1 MLKAIV
7 IDELLPG
14 MFVNQVLRQTG
25 TFKIKTQGLVK
36 TEKNISLL
44 KDKGILEIEVDF
56 ARSKLDSMDS
66 TAEPEVEK
74 PRTKTVK
81 KTTSEA
87 FDNASNLYQQAKEIQ
102 KDYQM
107 MVQTGQRIDLEPLR
121 DMSLDILDS
130 VFENS
135 NALCCLSLIKN
146 ADEYLLEHSLNCS
159 ILMAVFAKHLG
170 FDKELI
176 EELSLSGLL
185 MDTGMATLPSDILS
199 KAGPLTKQE
208 RAIINTH
215 VDIGIDIIEQASETS
230 DTVLNVIASHHERL
244 DGSGYPAGKSNDDIT
259 TYGRMAAIV
268 DTYDALTSN
277 RPYREALNPTA
288 ALKQLLAKHTGTLD
302 QSLIQQFIKC
312 IGVHPVGSVVKTTSG
327 KLAIVVTANKEDPLK
342 PKIMTFYQ
350 VKSATFSET
359 KMIDLRHIDDEIE
372 TSVRPEE
379 FKLNLNKFFR
389 DVFLNS
395 L

>member
-7 IDELLPG
+7 IDELVPG
-14 MFVNQVLRQTG
+14 MFVNQVLKQTG
-25 TFKIKTQGLVK
+25 TFKIRTQGIVK

-44 KDKGILEIEVDF
+44 KSKGILEIEVDM
-56 ARSKLDSMDS
+56 ARSKLEESTEQETTEAPPKTRKRTDSQ
-66 TAEPEVEK
+66 T
-74 PRTKTVK
+74 
-81 KTTSEA
+81 
-87 FDNASNLYQQAKEIQ
+87 FDNANNIYQQAKEIQ

-107 MVQTGQRIDLEPLR
+107 MIQTGQRIDLEPLK
-121 DMSLDILDS
+121 DLSLDIIDS

-176 EELSLSGLL
+176 EEMSLSGLL
-185 MDTGMATLPSDILS
+185 MDTGMATLPADILA
-199 KAGPLTKQE
+199 KAGPLTKSE
-208 RAIINTH
+208 RSIVNTH
-215 VDIGIDIIEQASETS
+215 VDIGIEIIEQTADTS
-230 DTVLNVIASHHERL
+230 DTILNVIANHHERL
-244 DGSGYPAGKSNDDIT
+244 DGSGYPAGKSNDEIT

-268 DTYDALTSN
+268 DTYDALTSS
-277 RPYREALNPTA
+277 RPHRDALNPTA
-288 ALKQLLAKHTGTLD
+288 ALKQLLSKHTAKLD

-312 IGVHPVGSVVKTTSG
+312 IGVHPVGSLVKMASG
-327 KLAIVVTANKEDPLK
+327 KLAIVVSANKEDPLK
-342 PKIMTFYQ
+342 PKVMTFYQ
-350 VKSATFSET
+350 VKTGAFSET
-359 KMIDLRHIDDEIE
+359 KMMDLRHINDEIE
-372 TSVRPEE
+372 SSVRPEE
-379 FKLNLNKFFR
+379 FKLNLNKFFS

>member
-1 MLKAIV
+1 MFETIA

-14 MFVNQVLRQTG
+14 MFVNQVLKQTG
-25 TFKIKTQGLVK
+25 TLKIKTQGLVK
-36 TEKNISLL
+36 SEKSIALL
-44 KDKGILEIEVDF
+44 KSKGILELEIDLS
-56 ARSKLDSMDS
+56 RSKISEDEAKEESVK
-66 TAEPEVEK
+66 ENK
-74 PRTKTVK
+74 VK
-81 KTTSEA
+81 KRQPDSQT
-87 FDNASNLYQQAKEIQ
+87 FDRASNLYQQAKEIQ

-121 DMSLDILDS
+121 DMSLDIIDS

-176 EELSLSGLL
+176 EELSLAGLL

-208 RAIINTH
+208 RSIVNTH
-215 VDIGIDIIEQASETS
+215 VDIGLEIIEQSDETS
-230 DTVLNVIASHHERL
+230 DNIMNVVASHHERL
-244 DGSGYPAGKSNDDIT
+244 DGSGYPEGKSNDEISI
-259 TYGRMAAIV
+259 YGRMAAIV

-277 RPYREALNPTA
+277 RPYRSALNPTA
-288 ALKQLLAKHTGTLD
+288 ALKQLLSQYTGKLD
-302 QSLIQQFIKC
+302 QSLVQQFIKC
-312 IGVHPVGSVVKTTSG
+312 LGVHPVGSLVKTTSG

-342 PKIMTFYQ
+342 PKIMTFYHI
-350 VKSATFSET
+350 KSAAFSET
-359 KMIDLRHIDDEIE
+359 KMVDLKHIDEEIE
-372 TSVRPEE
+372 SSVRPEE

-389 DVFLNS
+389 DVFLGA

>member
-7 IDELLPG
+7 IDDLVPG
-14 MFVNQVLRQTG
+14 MFVNQVLKQTG
-25 TFKIKTQGLVK
+25 TFKIKTQGVVK

-44 KDKGILEIEVDF
+44 KDKGILEVEIDLE
-56 ARSKLDSMDS
+56 RSKLDEKVDS
-66 TAEPEVEK
+66 K
-74 PRTKTVK
+74 PSSSTPVKLPK
-81 KTTSEA
+81 KTNSEA
-87 FDNASNLYQQAKEIQ
+87 FDNASSIYQQAKEIQ

-107 MVQTGQRIDLEPLR
+107 MIQTGQRIDLEPLR
-121 DMSLDILDS
+121 DLSLDIIDS

-185 MDTGMATLPSDILS
+185 MDTGMATLPADILS
-199 KAGPLTKQE
+199 KQGPLTKQE
-208 RAIINTH
+208 RSIINTH

-230 DTVLNVIASHHERL
+230 DTVINVIASHHERL

-268 DTYDALTSN
+268 DTYDALTSH

-288 ALKQLLAKHTGTLD
+288 ALKQLLAKHTGKLD

-312 IGVHPVGSVVKTTSG
+312 IGVHPVGSVVKTASG
-327 KLAIVVTANKEDPLK
+327 KLAIVVTANKDDPLK

-350 VKSATFSET
+350 VKSGAFSET
-359 KMIDLRHIDDEIE
+359 KMVDLRHIDDEIE
-372 TSVRPEE
+372 SSVRPEE
-379 FKLNLNKFFR
+379 FKLNLNKFFQE
-389 DVFLNS
+389 VFLS
-395 L
+395 AL

>member
-7 IDELLPG
+7 INELVPG
-14 MFVNQVLRQTG
+14 MFVNQVLKQTG

-36 TEKNISLL
+36 TQKNISLL
-44 KDKGILEIEVDF
+44 KDKGILELEVDL
-56 ARSKLDSMDS
+56 ARSKLNEKNES
-66 TAEPEVEK
+66 TPTPLPKAP
-74 PRTKTVK
+74 K
-81 KTTSEA
+81 KRDSEA
-87 FDNASNLYQQAKEIQ
+87 FDNANNLYKQAKEIQ

-107 MVQTGQRIDLEPLR
+107 MVQTGQRVDLEPLR
-121 DMSLDILDS
+121 DLSLDIIDS
-130 VFENS
+130 VFENP

-185 MDTGMATLPSDILS
+185 MDTGMATIPADILS
-199 KAGPLTKQE
+199 KTGPLTKQE
-208 RAIINTH
+208 RSIIHTH
-215 VDIGIDIIEQASETS
+215 VDIGIDVLEQASDTS
-230 DTVLNVIASHHERL
+230 DTVLNVIANHHERL
-244 DGSGYPAGKSNDDIT
+244 DGSGYPAGKSNDEIS
-259 TYGRMAAIV
+259 TYSRMAAIV

-277 RPYREALNPTA
+277 RPYRDALNPTT

-312 IGVHPVGSVVKTTSG
+312 IGVHPVGSVVKTASG
-327 KLAIVVTANKEDPLK
+327 KLAIVVTANKDDPLK

-350 VKSATFSET
+350 IKSATFSET

-372 TSVRPEE
+372 SSVKPEE

-389 DVFLNS
+389 DIFLNA